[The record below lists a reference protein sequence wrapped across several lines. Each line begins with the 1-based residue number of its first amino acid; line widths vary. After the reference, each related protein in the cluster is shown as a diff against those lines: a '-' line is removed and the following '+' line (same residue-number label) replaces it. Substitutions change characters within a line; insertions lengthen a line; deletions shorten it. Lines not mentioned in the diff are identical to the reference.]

1 MHAHDSNP
9 LMPSFLFSAN
19 SRTGDGWQRTHV
31 GYHATYRRINGVLE
45 NSDATLRDFWKQ
57 MLALRDQGTGLLG
70 HPDYIPPAGASTL
83 IYQPPLYDTGTAS
96 YQDVRRILARIHDY
110 HIKCLGQRI
119 VLVVGD
125 HQTYDRM
132 LKLKINS
139 TSNEYSWLVSL
150 PGELHFKWHVTLALH
165 RLWWKR
171 LAGWF
176 CATAG
181 MIETINENSMEAAD
195 KIKYILDFYSR
206 VCLAIITYLS
216 KVFGAELRDV
226 DAFLVAHADNLGA
239 CNPPH
244 DTCE

>member
-1 MHAHDSNP
+1 MACWKTATP
-9 LMPSFLFSAN
+9 LYEISGNKCLRCVTRGQGCS
-19 SRTGDGWQRTHV
+19 GI
-31 GYHATYRRINGVLE
+31 RI
-45 NSDATLRDFWKQ
+45 T
-57 MLALRDQGTGLLG
+57 
-70 HPDYIPPAGASTL
+70 PPPAGASTL

-139 TSNEYSWLVSL
+139 TSNEYSWLVPL
-150 PGELHFKWHVTLALH
+150 PGEFHFKWHVTLALH